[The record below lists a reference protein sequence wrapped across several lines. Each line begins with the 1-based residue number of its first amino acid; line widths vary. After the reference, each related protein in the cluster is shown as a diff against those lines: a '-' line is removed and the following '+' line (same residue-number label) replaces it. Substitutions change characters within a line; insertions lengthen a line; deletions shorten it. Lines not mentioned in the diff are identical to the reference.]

1 MWGLP
6 NSACKKVGRA
16 ALDHRIKKWS
26 IVPSWISQ
34 LTFNN
39 RLFVPGN
46 TCPDQAE
53 VCLNNRKPLAWQ
65 TCEPGG
71 RGWLGVLNCTVNN
84 EVSPTGEFEFRANLF
99 FAELRAVFYLTCF
112 RFRFLITHLFVVAQK
127 WRGWM
132 KNDQNKSQRPDNFM
146 SVLRAC

>member
-1 MWGLP
+1 MTKRKSTSYCLQLDLAQGTVYRDKQPACNESIVWGLP
-6 NSACKKVGRA
+6 HSTCKKVGRA

-71 RGWLGVLNCTVNN
+71 VGSATLHCALWIMKFHRRKNLNFVQIYSLRSWEQCFTWL
-84 EVSPTGEFEFRANLF
+84 A
-99 FAELRAVFYLTCF
+99 FAS
-112 RFRFLITHLFVVAQK
+112 
-127 WRGWM
+127 G
-132 KNDQNKSQRPDNFM
+132 S
-146 SVLRAC
+146 